1 MITVSLLNRKGGA
14 GKTTASVNLA
24 AIFAKTKNK
33 KVLLVD
39 FDPQSNASTYLGK
52 FITKDEPSV
61 YDVVCEGMNIQKA
74 IIGTDVEGLKLLP
87 ANLNLDK
94 ADTMIAAVPMA
105 KEYLLK
111 SKLAAVSDEFD
122 YVFIDCP
129 PSRNNHTV
137 NALTASDYTVLP
149 CEATE
154 YGIDSMVAMNE
165 LVVNISK
172 YVNSNLKV
180 AGILFTKKE
189 NTSAQNYYCE
199 QIKEMLNQYHFFGT
213 EIRKTTVVEKS
224 LNWHQPLI
232 EYGKSENV
240 TQDYLAVAD
249 ELYLI
254 INGGE
259 YNG

>member
-1 MITVSLLNRKGGA
+1 MIIISLLNRKGGA

-24 AIFAKTKNK
+24 AIFAKTYSK

-39 FDPQSNASTYLGK
+39 FDPQANASTYLNK
-52 FITKDEPSV
+52 FITKDEPSI
-61 YDVVCEGMNIQKA
+61 YDVVCEGMDIQSA
-74 IIGTDVEGLKLLP
+74 IVDTDIVGLKLLP
-87 ANLNLDK
+87 SNLNLDK

-111 SKLAAVSDEFD
+111 DRLTNVSDQFD

-129 PSRNNHTV
+129 PARNNLTV
-137 NALTASDYTVLP
+137 NALTASDYAILP

-154 YGIDSMVAMNE
+154 YGIDSMVAMSE
-165 LVVNISK
+165 FVVNISQ

-199 QIKEMLNQYHFFGT
+199 QIKELLNAYHFFGT

-232 EYGKSENV
+232 EYGKGENV
-240 TQDYLAVAD
+240 TKDYLNVAD
-249 ELYLI
+249 ELYSI
-254 INGGE
+254 INGGK
-259 YNG
+259 

>member
-1 MITVSLLNRKGGA
+1 MIVISLLNRKGGA

-39 FDPQSNASTYLGK
+39 FDPQANASTYLGK
-52 FITKDEPSV
+52 FISKDQMSV
-61 YDVVCEGMNIQKA
+61 YEVVCENYDITKA
-74 IIGTDVEGLKLLP
+74 IIDTNIEGLKLLP
-87 ANLNLDK
+87 SNLNLDK

-105 KEYLLK
+105 KEYLLRG
-111 SKLAAVSDEFD
+111 KLAEVANQFD

-129 PSRNNHTV
+129 PARNNLTV
-137 NALTASDYTVLP
+137 NALTASDYAILP

-165 LVVNISK
+165 FVVNISN
-172 YVNSNLKV
+172 YVNSKLKI

-189 NTSAQNYYCE
+189 NTSAQSYYCE
-199 QIKEMLNQYHFFGT
+199 QIKELLKDYYFFTT

-232 EYGKSENV
+232 EYGKNENV
-240 TQDYLAVAD
+240 TKDYLAVAD
-249 ELYLI
+249 ELEER
-254 INGGE
+254 INRR
-259 YNG
+259 